1 MERLEKTLRAVELG
15 LLLPITLLMVTSL
28 YFVFQVVPNE
38 VTMGVVQ
45 RIFYFHVPSAWVA
58 FLGFFVVFV
67 ASILYLSTRRLLW
80 DTVAH
85 SAAELG
91 VLFCSI
97 VLFTGPIWARPA
109 WGTWWTWEARL
120 TTTLVLELVF
130 VAYLVLRSQSENR
143 EQAARL
149 SAVVGIVG
157 FLDVPIIYYS
167 VKIWRGQ
174 HPMVFKTGGGEGL
187 DPIMLKTFM
196 LCMFTFTLFFLLL
209 LAMRI
214 RLGLLAE
221 QLDELKEREQGS
233 GV

>member
-1 MERLEKTLRAVELG
+1 VEKTEKLKPGLELA
-15 LLLPITLLMVTSL
+15 LFVMVAALMIISL
-28 YFVFQVVPNE
+28 YCVFQVVPNE

-67 ASILYLSTRRLLW
+67 SSILYLTTRKLVW
-80 DTVAH
+80 DVVAH

-91 VLFCSI
+91 VLFCAI
-97 VLFTGPIWARPA
+97 VLFTGPIWARPV

-120 TTTLVLELVF
+120 TTTLVLEMVY
-130 VAYLVLRSQSENR
+130 VAYLVLRTQAENR
-143 EQAARL
+143 AQAARL

-167 VKIWRGQ
+167 VQIWRGH
-174 HPMVFKTGGGEGL
+174 HPIVFKSSGGQGL
-187 DPIMLKTFM
+187 EPIMLKTFM
-196 LCMFTFTLFFLLL
+196 LCMTTFTLFFVLL

-214 RLGLLAE
+214 RLGLLQETVA
-221 QLDELKEREQGS
+221 ELKEQDSIS
-233 GV
+233 GA

>member
-1 MERLEKTLRAVELG
+1 VERTERLLRGFELG
-15 LLLPITLLMVTSL
+15 LFFLVAVLMPLSL
-28 YFVFQVVPNE
+28 YCVFRVVPNE
-38 VTMGVVQ
+38 VTMGAVQ

-67 ASILYLSTRRLLW
+67 SSILYLATRRLLW
-80 DTVAH
+80 DVVAH

-97 VLFTGPIWARPA
+97 VLFTGPIWARPV

-120 TTTLVLELVF
+120 TTTLVLEMVF
-130 VAYLVLRSQSENR
+130 VAYLVLRTQAENR
-143 EQAARL
+143 TQAARL

-167 VKIWRGQ
+167 VQIWRGH
-174 HPMVFKTGGGEGL
+174 HPIVFKSSGGQGL
-187 DPIMLKTFM
+187 EPIMLKTFM
-196 LCMFTFTLFFLLL
+196 LCMTTFTLFFLVL

-214 RLGLLAE
+214 RLGLLRE
-221 QLDELKEREQGS
+221 SVSELRQWETQS
-233 GV
+233 GA

>member
-1 MERLEKTLRAVELG
+1 MLRTVEMS
-15 LLLPITLLMVTSL
+15 LLPPLTLLMVACL
-28 YFVFQVVPNE
+28 YCVFRVVPNE

-58 FLGFFVVFV
+58 FLAFFVVFV
-67 ASILYLSTRRLLW
+67 ASIFYLATRRLVW
-80 DTVAH
+80 DSVAH
-85 SAAELG
+85 AAAELG
-91 VLFCSI
+91 VLFCGI

-130 VAYLVLRSQSENR
+130 IAYLVLRSQAESR

-174 HPMVFKTGGGEGL
+174 HPMVFKSGGGEGL

-196 LCMFTFTLFFLLL
+196 LCMFTFTLFFFLL

-214 RLGLLAE
+214 RLGLLKE
-221 QLDELKEREQGS
+221 QLAELKERGEGS
-233 GV
+233 GA